1 MPPLPE
7 AIIRVLAP
15 CAPLFSAR
23 VGGPALGGLVG
34 ALFSPG
40 PPRGPGAVRV
50 LGRARARHCTKDH
63 RVLNRAPWS
72 ARPGGH
78 IL

>member
-15 CAPLFSAR
+15 CAPLFSER
-23 VGGPALGGLVG
+23 VWWPAQGWLVG
-34 ALFSPG
+34 AMLSPG
-40 PPRGPGAVRV
+40 PRPGPGAGRV
-50 LGRARARHCTKDH
+50 LGRARARHCTKDP

-78 IL
+78 LL